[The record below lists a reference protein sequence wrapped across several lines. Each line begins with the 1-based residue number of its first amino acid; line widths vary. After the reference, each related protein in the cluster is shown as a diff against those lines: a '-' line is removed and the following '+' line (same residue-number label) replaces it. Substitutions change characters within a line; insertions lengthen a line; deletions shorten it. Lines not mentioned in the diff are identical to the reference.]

1 MGFRKVSWK
10 RWSLQWVLVGWS
22 GASPA
27 SDLSSSL
34 TKPYVQRLESERK
47 HSLSRELLESSP
59 LSWDGD
65 VRSAGVK
72 STDLRRTRQFG
83 KKDKSC
89 HEVQRP
95 DQLLR
100 QICLIHSFCELLF
113 LGNHGAYGGKPQE
126 FYEVVS
132 SPSLQVSMKRQN
144 PRS

>member
-65 VRSAGVK
+65 VRSARVK
-72 STDLRRTRQFG
+72 VQIRGEPDSSEKRT
-83 KKDKSC
+83 KSC
-89 HEVQRP
+89 NEVQRP

-100 QICLIHSFCELLF
+100 QICLIHSSCELLF
-113 LGNHGAYGGKPQE
+113 LGNHWAYGGKPQE